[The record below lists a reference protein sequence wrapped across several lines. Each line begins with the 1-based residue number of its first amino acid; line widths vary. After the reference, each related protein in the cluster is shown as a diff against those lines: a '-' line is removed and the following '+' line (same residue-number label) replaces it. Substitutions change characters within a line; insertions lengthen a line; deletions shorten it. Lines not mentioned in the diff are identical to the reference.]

1 MTIANDKAKKFN
13 ISFTKLSDISIPLDK
28 LLQIML
34 AFVEDGYSAYTKK
47 SCVLKSGHPIY
58 KNFSMCLL
66 DYLTIDSIIN
76 IYLLH
81 QKAEIEKKERKKNN
95 TGDGRNPIPYYLIS
109 FLGDYFK
116 TDEKAKDSL
125 NNIFKDE
132 ESINSIYDW
141 LKDITTEYYKMYV
154 ERNHEDYNRMIK
166 QKIDDKILNE
176 IKENYIRWGR
186 RKDPIKDLLNKI

>member
-1 MTIANDKAKKFN
+1 
-13 ISFTKLSDISIPLDK
+13 
-28 LLQIML
+28 
-34 AFVEDGYSAYTKK
+34 
-47 SCVLKSGHPIY
+47 
-58 KNFSMCLL
+58 
-66 DYLTIDSIIN
+66 
-76 IYLLH
+76 
-81 QKAEIEKKERKKNN
+81 
-95 TGDGRNPIPYYLIS
+95 
-109 FLGDYFK
+109 LGDYFK